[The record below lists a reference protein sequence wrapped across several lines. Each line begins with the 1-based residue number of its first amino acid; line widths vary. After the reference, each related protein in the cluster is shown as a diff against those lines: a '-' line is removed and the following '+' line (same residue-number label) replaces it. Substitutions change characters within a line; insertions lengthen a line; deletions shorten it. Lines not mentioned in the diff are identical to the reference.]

1 LSSKLRLF
9 LLVALLPIIWLGAA
23 CSDNDNGSSPNATAT
38 IASQA
43 QVKGT
48 VVIDFTG
55 APTQKAK
62 VEAPFAIASDGKALL
77 AIQQALGSAN
87 VSTKD
92 FGGDLGVFITGFFGV
107 IAEGNHFWEF
117 SVNGKS
123 SDVGAGNYVVKDGDV
138 LSFKYSSF

>member
-1 LSSKLRLF
+1 LKLRLL
-9 LLVALLPIIWLGAA
+9 LLVALLLAAWLGAA
-23 CSDNDNGSSPNATAT
+23 CSANNNNSSPSATAT

-43 QVKGT
+43 QVKGA

-55 APTQKAK
+55 APTQRPKTN
-62 VEAPFAIASDGKALL
+62 APFAVDDGAKALA
-77 AIQQALGSAN
+77 AIQAAIGTTN

-92 FGGDLGVFITGFFGV
+92 FGGELGVFVTGFFGV
-107 IAEGNHFWEF
+107 VAEGNHFWEF